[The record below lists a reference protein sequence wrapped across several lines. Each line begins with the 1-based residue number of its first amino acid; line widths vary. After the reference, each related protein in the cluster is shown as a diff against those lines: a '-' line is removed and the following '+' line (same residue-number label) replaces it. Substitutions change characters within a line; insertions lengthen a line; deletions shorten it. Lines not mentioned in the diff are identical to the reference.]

1 MRTVS
6 GGDWLVQDFTLLGF
20 KFQNW
25 MVVILTMI
33 VAAVLVARMEN
44 G

>member
-1 MRTVS
+1 VS
-6 GGDWLVQDFTLLGF
+6 GGDWLVQYFPLLGF
-20 KFQNW
+20 TFQNW
-25 MVVILTMI
+25 MFVILAMI